1 MNDLLKTFR
10 QELLDEL
17 EHDILPFWTERVMAP
32 AERRF
37 YGRIAGDGTLYPD
50 ADQSAV
56 LYGRLIW
63 TFSAAYRMTGRR
75 ELLLPATCARNYLLD
90 HFIDPEFGGVYWS
103 VRADGTPADT
113 RKQFYALGFAIY
125 GLSEYARATDDERAA
140 KEAWRLFETIEAHSF
155 DLQNDGYLEAAARDW
170 SPLEDV
176 RLSDKDANE
185 HKTMNTHLHILEGYA
200 NLLRLYPSEERLRSQ
215 TRHLLEL
222 FFSRIMTPDGH
233 LGLFFDDT
241 WHDRH
246 PGDISFG
253 HDIEASWLLF
263 RTAQTLGDDELLGRA
278 RSCCARIA
286 EAALEGYRPDGS
298 MIYERHADGSI
309 DGERHWWVQAETVI
323 GLYYLYR
330 YFGRAEAIEDS
341 MRTWKYIR
349 THLIDREGGEWW
361 WSILPDGTVN
371 RRNDKAGFW
380 KCPYHNARMCMEVTT
395 LIEREDGRP
404 PHRATP
410 IG

>member
-1 MNDLLKTFR
+1 
-10 QELLDEL
+10 
-17 EHDILPFWTERVMAP
+17 
-32 AERRF
+32 
-37 YGRIAGDGTLYPD
+37 
-50 ADQSAV
+50 
-56 LYGRLIW
+56 
-63 TFSAAYRMTGRR
+63 
-75 ELLLPATCARNYLLD
+75 
-90 HFIDPEFGGVYWS
+90 
-103 VRADGTPADT
+103 
-113 RKQFYALGFAIY
+113 
-125 GLSEYARATDDERAA
+125 
-140 KEAWRLFETIEAHSF
+140 
-155 DLQNDGYLEAAARDW
+155 
-170 SPLEDV
+170 
-176 RLSDKDANE
+176 
-185 HKTMNTHLHILEGYA
+185 MNTHLHILEGYA

-222 FFSRIMTPDGH
+222 FFTRIMTPDGH
-233 LGLFFDDT
+233 LGLFFDET

-286 EAALEGYRPDGS
+286 EAHSKATGRRQHDLRTSCRRLDRRRAPLVGAGRNGHRALLPLPLLR
-298 MIYERHADGSI
+298 
-309 DGERHWWVQAETVI
+309 
-323 GLYYLYR
+323 
-330 YFGRAEAIEDS
+330 RAEAIEDS

-404 PHRATP
+404 PHRATRSDETHERDARRIETARSP
-410 IG
+410 VIREPRG

>member
-125 GLSEYARATDDERAA
+125 GLSEYARATDDARAA

-185 HKTMNTHLHILEGYA
+185 HKTMNTHLHILEG
-200 NLLRLYPSEERLRSQ
+200 
-215 TRHLLEL
+215 
-222 FFSRIMTPDGH
+222 
-233 LGLFFDDT
+233 
-241 WHDRH
+241 
-246 PGDISFG
+246 
-253 HDIEASWLLF
+253 
-263 RTAQTLGDDELLGRA
+263 
-278 RSCCARIA
+278 
-286 EAALEGYRPDGS
+286 
-298 MIYERHADGSI
+298 
-309 DGERHWWVQAETVI
+309 
-323 GLYYLYR
+323 
-330 YFGRAEAIEDS
+330 
-341 MRTWKYIR
+341 
-349 THLIDREGGEWW
+349 
-361 WSILPDGTVN
+361 
-371 RRNDKAGFW
+371 
-380 KCPYHNARMCMEVTT
+380 
-395 LIEREDGRP
+395 
-404 PHRATP
+404 
-410 IG
+410 

>member
-1 MNDLLKTFR
+1 
-10 QELLDEL
+10 
-17 EHDILPFWTERVMAP
+17 
-32 AERRF
+32 
-37 YGRIAGDGTLYPD
+37 
-50 ADQSAV
+50 
-56 LYGRLIW
+56 
-63 TFSAAYRMTGRR
+63 
-75 ELLLPATCARNYLLD
+75 
-90 HFIDPEFGGVYWS
+90 
-103 VRADGTPADT
+103 
-113 RKQFYALGFAIY
+113 
-125 GLSEYARATDDERAA
+125 
-140 KEAWRLFETIEAHSF
+140 
-155 DLQNDGYLEAAARDW
+155 
-170 SPLEDV
+170 
-176 RLSDKDANE
+176 
-185 HKTMNTHLHILEGYA
+185 MNTHLHILEGYA

-222 FFSRIMTPDGH
+222 FFTRIMTPDGH
-233 LGLFFDDT
+233 LGLFFDET

-395 LIEREDGRP
+395 LIEKGGRPSRRTGRRRSDETHERGRPQDGDRTITGHMRPEGIPLGSRAFPPACLIQRLFGSGPAGADPAVTGTQKALQDNSVFLSKLYPSAEKTVSSAAGPGLHDPLSAGQQMCILPRYSRRQRQPPAPPFRILNLDGDGRSRSRIGHLDPYATAAGLVMRFRAAGLSAPEP
-404 PHRATP
+404 PLRSTR
-410 IG
+410 